1 MGPAIGYIRKS
12 LQSSYSKYIQK
23 NETVLRKLKENT
35 MKTIQKTEN
44 LNSNTET
51 NKNVKF
57 RFEKYLKDNTLEEF
71 DSISEITDKKISKR
85 ENN

>member
-1 MGPAIGYIRKS
+1 
-12 LQSSYSKYIQK
+12 
-23 NETVLRKLKENT
+23 

-44 LNSNTET
+44 FNSNTET

-57 RFEKYLKDNTLEEF
+57 GFEKYLKDNTLEEF